1 MEIEDEHHLEK
12 FKARAPNGSLFV
24 GLAHKSTLCFS
35 GIVNKFGDSE
45 PVIARFPSNKGR
57 NSDIRIPHNSLELH
71 PAPCMRDVC
80 YVRWLGPSCKS
91 KQNVLSL
98 ILLLPLA
105 KLTNQKR
112 GICRHRILY
121 PLRLRLPFPNVA
133 RIPRPKVS
141 LGPNQMLN

>member
-1 MEIEDEHHLEK
+1 MFFFLNDSRI
-12 FKARAPNGSLFV
+12 V
-24 GLAHKSTLCFS
+24 GHSSFACNCQ
-35 GIVNKFGDSE
+35 NKFGDSE
-45 PVIARFPSNKGR
+45 LVIARFPSNKGG
-57 NSDIRIPHNSLELH
+57 NSDIRIPHNSSELH

-80 YVRWLGPSCKS
+80 CVHWLGPSCKS
-91 KQNVLSL
+91 KQNILSL

-112 GICRHRILY
+112 GIYRDHILY

-141 LGPNQMLN
+141 LGPIKC